1 MLLWIILNGRITGEV
16 LIFGL
21 ILTVPVYLFFCLAM
35 GYRSRWEWNVLKSI
49 PWACRYAGTLIKEIV
64 KANIAVI
71 RLILS
76 DRYEAEPCLRTFKK
90 PMKNHRHNVLLANSI
105 TLTPGTIMA
114 STPLSRWRAMTSS
127 RSGAYASSSKCM
139 CVSIICVLKYCCLRR
154 RGSENRG

>member
-1 MLLWIILNGRITGEV
+1 MLIVFMLLWIILNGRITGEV

-105 TLTPGTIMA
+105 TLTPGTITV
-114 STPLSRWRAMTSS
+114 SLDRDGTYVV
-127 RSGAYASSSKCM
+127 YALDKEFAEGIEESAFIDLLTELEEKD
-139 CVSIICVLKYCCLRR
+139 
-154 RGSENRG
+154 EH

>member
-1 MLLWIILNGRITGEV
+1 MLIVFMLLWIILNGRITGEV

-105 TLTPGTIMA
+105 TLTPGTI
-114 STPLSRWRAMTSS
+114 T
-127 RSGAYASSSKCM
+127 
-139 CVSIICVLKYCCLRR
+139 VSLDRDGTYVVHALDKEFAEGIEESVFIDLLTELEEKD
-154 RGSENRG
+154 EH